1 MITLWIIYNKPST
14 NFSWFYLTLGRLGFT
29 TKKGKG
35 VCPLSIF
42 PYGLNICLFVFFFLD
57 CPWNQKQFN
66 LRIYLL
72 RKMITQLCSLQS
84 SLNVISSPNSTECR
98 TLSEMDA
105 GSIFFFYKK
114 NISELKEYYKLSLLR
129 KLLLSNCLYAT
140 VSIKVQTAKA

>member
-1 MITLWIIYNKPST
+1 
-14 NFSWFYLTLGRLGFT
+14 
-29 TKKGKG
+29 
-35 VCPLSIF
+35 
-42 PYGLNICLFVFFFLD
+42 
-57 CPWNQKQFN
+57 
-66 LRIYLL
+66 
-72 RKMITQLCSLQS
+72 MITQLCSLQS
-84 SLNVISSPNSTECR
+84 SLNVISSPDSTECR